1 MQKKKYKVTKQV
13 YHVKKD
19 KRLSKSSDL
28 TQEIEKQTVEEI
40 SATPVDQIVPISN
53 LALSDIAEQDKL
65 SWGARTKDKYYQVG
79 KDQSDQSLWEFC

>member
-1 MQKKKYKVTKQV
+1 MTILIIKFGLCRKRNIRWLNKSIMS
-13 YHVKKD
+13 KKD
-19 KRLSKSSDL
+19 KRLSKGLDL

-65 SWGARTKDKYYQVG
+65 S
-79 KDQSDQSLWEFC
+79 

>member
-1 MQKKKYKVTKQV
+1 MS
-13 YHVKKD
+13 KKD
-19 KRLSKSSDL
+19 KRLSKSLDL

-65 SWGARTKDKYYQVG
+65 S
-79 KDQSDQSLWEFC
+79 